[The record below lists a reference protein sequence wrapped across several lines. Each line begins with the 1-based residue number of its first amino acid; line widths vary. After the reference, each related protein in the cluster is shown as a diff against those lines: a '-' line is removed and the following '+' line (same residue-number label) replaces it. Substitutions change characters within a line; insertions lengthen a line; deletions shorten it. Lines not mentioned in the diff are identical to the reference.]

1 MRVDVQFI
9 NWADAHCSLFVLM
22 SKDLL
27 DETEELKG
35 HSIADVYAY
44 IFEKNIHV
52 NEHDQ
57 AILDELSLR
66 LFRRYYPDI
75 KLHSFNDLPYNLQY
89 SYLHEMVIRITDEW
103 ISYINSLVKRGL
115 L

>member
-1 MRVDVQFI
+1 MKLDVQFI
-9 NWADAHCSLFVLM
+9 NWADVHCSLFVLM

-27 DETEELKG
+27 EETIELKG

-44 IFEKNIHV
+44 IAEHSIYV

-66 LFRRYYPDI
+66 LLRRYHPEI
-75 KLHSFNDLPYNLQY
+75 KITDYNELPFKVQY
-89 SYLHEMVIRITDEW
+89 DYLYEMVMRITDEW
-103 ISYINSLVKRGL
+103 MEYVNRLVELGL